1 MPMNEDEY
9 RDIPTLR
16 GTIITSIISLTI
28 HKGRVILSTGHAET

>member
-9 RDIPTLR
+9 RDIPTSR

-28 HKGRVILSTGHAET
+28 HKGRVILSAGHAEE